1 MVLNACTMEW
11 TYSCMNAFYIYLGFA
26 RARHNMKRVEI
37 KNPLK
42 STHLFGIISRSNKSY
57 FRQKAFCPRIRI
69 QFNFNSNFFFTLANQ
84 RTRPNVMIM
93 IMTLEVEGE
102 NVIWSQKRKT
112 DGKKLLEINIACISC
127 LAHARSSVRILY
139 LFPQIIGPAVCTH
152 SRSVSFHMNSIRF
165 EDVLCG
171 SHSIC
176 LAPH

>member
-1 MVLNACTMEW
+1 MVLYACTAG
-11 TYSCMNAFYIYLGFA
+11 CMNAFYIYLGFA

-57 FRQKAFCPRIRI
+57 FRQKAFCPRIQI
-69 QFNFNSNFFFTLANQ
+69 QFNFNSIFSILANQ

-102 NVIWSQKRKT
+102 NVTWREKSQKRKT
-112 DGKKLLEINIACISC
+112 DGKKLLEINIAWISC
-127 LAHARSSVRILY
+127 LAHTWSYVRILY
-139 LFPQIIGPAVCTH
+139 LFLQIIGPAVCTH
-152 SRSVSFHMNSIRF
+152 LRSVSFHLNSIRF